1 MSSADLERDLATGE
15 VVAPGTPPA
24 ELPTRRPETT
34 EPPLVEPD
42 LAASVELVEIG
53 EVVELPPAVEPE
65 PSSDEPSARPYRDL
79 RPRVANRIL
88 AAVAFAIPFLQA
100 PGKVFTDSRSD
111 LTADPIL
118 FLNRVVD
125 VWSTTYDFGHVQ
137 SGQFVGYLFPMAP
150 FFAGGTAIG
159 LPMWVVQ
166 RLWLALLL
174 TAAAIGV
181 SKIVSALWNRS
192 DGLACLVAGLVFLL
206 NPYIVT
212 QVNRGTVTLLAYAVL
227 PWLMYAAHRAL
238 LEPRRW
244 RWPIIGGLLVAS
256 GGGGVNAAVLLWV
269 MIAPLG
275 LILYEV
281 GVIGRSRR
289 AAWSVLWRTG
299 ICVGGL
305 SLWWVIPVG
314 LQGTFGA
321 DFLSFTE
328 QPSTIWATNSVSESL
343 RLLGYWITYFQIGFG
358 ASRPVVPPTTPYLF
372 MPLLVLGSFSVPVLA
387 FAFLTN
393 IWRRAYVPFFVML
406 AVGAIIAMSVG
417 FPPGKP
423 LNRLLVSAY
432 YEFPLLQIL
441 RTTYK
446 AAPLLAVAM
455 AVLVGAGGSEA
466 IRRIRIP
473 GSRRTAIAG
482 LIAAPLVFGW
492 PLVSGTALDP
502 ALTYKDVPAYW
513 RDAVADLDTRTAAG
527 HRAMILPGQQF
538 GVYRW
543 GTTFDPIAPAITRT
557 PVAQRYSVR
566 YSDAH
571 SSQLLSAIDNLV
583 QQRRMLPG
591 QMRELLGLLGVQ
603 QVLVAADGIP
613 ENSGEIDPASAQAV
627 FAATADTRRPTET
640 YGPKLS
646 VPPAVGRGGDSVEL
660 PAIRRFEVPAAGG
673 PENGVVRAHSR
684 SGSTI
689 VSGDANALVEMAA
702 HGMLSERQALLF
714 SGDSTRPEIR
724 RLIRRGASL
733 VITDTNRRQTVLATR
748 TTHDQGSVLSVNDRI
763 APDVPSYSLFAGIG
777 NAKQTVAVYTGADY
791 VTNPEGPQLLLRP
804 EARPYAAVDGDL
816 RTTWTPA
823 NFLGN
828 KRWIEIALKRRKTL
842 RTIRIHP
849 HRDSLV
855 QTTMVGLSV
864 DGSPEKRVTLLPGW
878 NDVPVGDAPI
888 RRIRIRILHTS
899 TFGGIDLGG
908 LDEIVLPGV
917 RIREWLRSP
926 IWTAQALAGKSLP
939 TTPITVLLSRQST
952 SDPYRQS
959 GAYGGPVPTGD
970 PKATFDAE
978 LDINRIISIPEQRS
992 FTASGWASSAPW
1004 TPDPRFDRLTG
1015 LRKGW
1020 RFTGS
1025 PRFEG
1030 VPANRA
1036 SSAFDRNPRTEWVSE
1051 DRPGVR
1057 PWIEWRSPK
1066 PVRLTRMRFVADS
1079 PLLRRPT
1086 EVKVRFGGLVTG
1098 SLDVARDGT
1107 VVLPQPFTTRSA
1119 RIEFVKT
1126 EAPKGAAAFR
1136 LLPAMGLREIIVP
1149 GVVAK
1154 GIRTS
1159 GGFTTRCGELSVGTG
1174 DSRILARVRGSVSAL
1189 DAARPLRFET
1199 CGSNRRITLAG
1210 GPNAIEA
1217 PAGAVMRIDHLKLD
1231 SKVKSPPRPTEARV
1245 VTATPDSRGF
1255 SEVRFAGP
1263 GWLVHGESFSIGWKA
1278 TCGPTRSDQRD
1289 LGTPRVVDGFAA
1301 GWQVGSW
1308 CRFAKFD
1315 FAPQASANTAYA
1327 ASAGATGLFALILGG
1342 SLLAG
1347 RRRRLAGAPAAIEPI
1362 APDAPGDDRLAHAKR
1377 QFAATV
1383 PLLAGA
1389 VAAALFALRVGP
1401 PVALIALFLGLWG
1414 VNVRRLYRLAAGA
1427 LMLIPIAYVALTPKN
1442 KGGGNFYYA
1451 VEQIMTH
1458 WLATIA
1464 ILLAGSGAVLTALR
1478 IRWATHPRAGRW
1490 SLRRVRVTIRQ
1501 IRLRRA
1507 GAGGSRSSMTGTPE
1521 PPESD

>member
-1 MSSADLERDLATGE
+1 MSSTDLDDGTLRETPVTSPGQP
-15 VVAPGTPPA
+15 APEAPA
-24 ELPTRRPETT
+24 RTRQS
-34 EPPLVEPD
+34 EPPLVEPEV
-42 LAASVELVEIG
+42 AASVNLIEIG
-53 EVVELPPAVEPE
+53 EVVAPRPAEVDLEPAGE
-65 PSSDEPSARPYRDL
+65 QQARPFREL
-79 RPRVANRIL
+79 RPRTANRIL
-88 AAVAFAIPFLQA
+88 AAVALIVPFLQA
-100 PGKVFTDSRSD
+100 PGKIFTDSRSD

-118 FLNRVVD
+118 FLSRVVD
-125 VWSTTYDFGHVQ
+125 VWSSTYDFGHVQ

-150 FFAGGTAIG
+150 FFAGGTALGI
-159 LPMWVVQ
+159 PMWVVQ
-166 RLWLALLL
+166 RLWLGLVL
-174 TAAAIGV
+174 AAAALGI
-181 SKIVSALWNRS
+181 SKLVAALWKRS
-192 DGLACLVAGLVFLL
+192 DGLACLVAGLVYLL

-212 QVNRGTVTLLAYAVL
+212 QINRGTITLLAYAVL
-227 PWLMYAAHRAL
+227 PWLMFAAHRAL

-244 RWPIIGGLLVAS
+244 RWPIAAGLLVAA

-269 MIAPLG
+269 LAAPVG

-281 GVIGRSRR
+281 AVIGRSRK
-289 AAWSVLWRTG
+289 AAWSALWRTG
-299 ICVGGL
+299 LCVAGL

-314 LQGTFGA
+314 LQGTYGA

-358 ASRPVVPPTTPYLF
+358 ASRPVVPPTTVYLF
-372 MPLLVLGSFSVPVLA
+372 MPLLVFGSFIVPILA
-387 FAFLTN
+387 FAFLPN

-432 YEFPLLQIL
+432 YEFPILQIL

-466 IRRIRIP
+466 IRRIRLP
-473 GSRRTAIAG
+473 NNRRMAVAG
-482 LIAAPLVFGW
+482 LIAAPIVFGW
-492 PLVSGTALDP
+492 PLATGTALDQ
-502 ALTYKDVPAYW
+502 ALTYKDVPSYW
-513 RDAVADLDTRTAAG
+513 REAVKDIDSNAAEGRRT
-527 HRAMILPGQQF
+527 MILPGQQF

-543 GTTFDPIAPAITRT
+543 GTTFDPIAPAITRS

-571 SSQLLSAIDNLV
+571 SSQLLSAVDNLV
-583 QQRRMLPG
+583 QQRRAIPG
-591 QMRELLGLLGVQ
+591 QMGQLLSLVGVQ
-603 QVLVAADGIP
+603 QLLVAADGLP
-613 ENSGEIDPASAQAV
+613 ENSGEIDPASAQEAL
-627 FAATADTRRPTET
+627 RRIDETKRPAET
-640 YGPKLS
+640 YGPS
-646 VPPAVGRGGDSVEL
+646 IDVPPAVGRGGDSVRL
-660 PAIRRFEVPAAGG
+660 PAIRRFSVSHPSATDSSFI
-673 PENGVVRAHSR
+673 RAHSR
-684 SGSTI
+684 SGSTV

-702 HGMLSERQALLF
+702 HGILKDRQAIIF
-714 SGDSTRPEIR
+714 SGDSTRPEVRRMIR
-724 RLIRRGASL
+724 NGASL
-733 VITDTNRRQTVLATR
+733 VISDTNRRQSVLATR
-748 TTHDQGSVLSVNDRI
+748 TTHDQGSVLSVKDKI

-823 NFLGN
+823 NFLADR
-828 KRWIEIALKRRKTL
+828 RWIEIALKQSRKL
-842 RTIRIHP
+842 GSIRIHP
-849 HRDSLV
+849 HRDKLV
-855 QTTMVGLSV
+855 QTTLAGLSV
-864 DGSPEKRVTLLPGW
+864 DGSPERRVVLLPGW
-878 NDVPVGDAPI
+878 NEVSVGDAPV
-888 RRIRIRILHTS
+888 RKIRIRILHTS

-908 LDEIVLPGV
+908 IDEISLPGV
-917 RIREWLRSP
+917 KIREWLRTP
-926 IWTAQALAGKSLP
+926 IWSAQALAGKSLR

-959 GAYGGPVPTGD
+959 GAFGGPVPTGD
-970 PKATFDAE
+970 PKATYDAE
-978 LDINRIISIPEQRS
+978 LGIKRIISIPEQRE
-992 FTASGWASSAPW
+992 FVPAGWASSAPW
-1004 TPDPRFDRLTG
+1004 TADWKLDRLTG
-1015 LRKGW
+1015 LRRGW
-1020 RFTGS
+1020 RFAGS

-1030 VPANRA
+1030 VPGHRS
-1036 SSAFDRNPRTEWVSE
+1036 SSAFDGNLRTAWVSE

-1057 PWIEWRSPK
+1057 PWIEWTSPR
-1066 PVRLTRMRFVADS
+1066 PVRLTRLRLIPSS
-1079 PLLRRPT
+1079 PLVRRAV

-1098 SLDVARDGT
+1098 SLDVAKDGT

-1136 LLPAMGLREIIVP
+1136 LLPAFGLAEIKVR
-1149 GVVAK
+1149 GVSSK
-1154 GIRTS
+1154 GIRRKGTFS
-1159 GGFTTRCGELSVGTG
+1159 TPCGELSVTSNGSTVRAMVTG
-1174 DSRILARVRGSVSAL
+1174 RIRDLDSGE
-1189 DAARPLRFET
+1189 PLRFRT
-1199 CGSNRRITLAG
+1199 CGASRRLTLAG
-1210 GPNAIEA
+1210 GPNAISA
-1217 PAGAVMRIDHLKLD
+1217 PAGEVMRIDHLKLD
-1231 SKVKSPPRPTEARV
+1231 SQVADTAKPVAAKVVR
-1245 VTATPDSRGF
+1245 ATPDSSGF

-1263 GWLVHGESFSIGWKA
+1263 GWLVHGESYSIGWRA
-1278 TCGPTRSDQRD
+1278 TCGPTRNSQRD
-1289 LGTPRVVDGFAA
+1289 LGVAKVVDGFAA

-1308 CRFAKFD
+1308 CRYAKFN
-1315 FAPQASANTAYA
+1315 FAPQAQANTAYM
-1327 ASAGATGLFALILGG
+1327 ASAGATGLFAIVLAG

-1347 RRRRLAGAPAAIEPI
+1347 RRRRLAGAPAPIEPV

-1377 QFAATV
+1377 QAAATI

-1414 VNVRRLYRLAAGA
+1414 VNVRRLYRMAAASLA
-1427 LMLIPIAYVALTPKN
+1427 LLPFAYIALTPQN

-1501 IRLRRA
+1501 IRLRR
-1507 GAGGSRSSMTGTPE
+1507 GDGGGSRSSMTGTHE